1 MPEPAAKM
9 ETAPPGRIRS
19 EHAPELPRLV
29 ESRALLPSEKVLCF
43 GCGRGVDVAWLR
55 ARKFRVQG
63 YDPYPPFG
71 YASEPAGLFDAV
83 LLVYLLTRLKSDETR
98 RTTLARAFRF
108 VRPGGRIVI
117 VTRNWIRLAA
127 DAGQLGREAAIEYV
141 KHLAADCEIVDWQ
154 TLDFGGESGVLGLC
168 GRRPGGHEPRNPVEW
183 VDMPEAVAA
192 ACKRLLREPSVGLD
206 VETTLDEPRQI
217 CTIQLA
223 ARDHTYIIDAIALSE
238 WNPIKALLEDERVEK
253 LIHNAQFEEELFAK
267 RGIRIRNV
275 FDTLPASRK
284 KHKRGTDGGHK
295 LGEVCA
301 RELGVYLDKTLQTSD
316 WTQRPLTPE
325 QIKYAALDAEVL
337 LELHRVF
344 NPPKPPET
352 LSLFDES

>member
-9 ETAPPGRIRS
+9 DATPPGRIRS
-19 EHAPELPRLV
+19 HHAPELLRLV
-29 ESRALLPSEKVLCF
+29 ESRVLLPSEKVLCF

-55 ARKFRVQG
+55 TRKFRVEG

-71 YASEPAGLFDAV
+71 YSNEPAGKFDAV
-83 LLVYLLTRLKSDETR
+83 LLVYLLTRLKSDENR
-98 RTTLARAFRF
+98 RTTLARAFRH

-117 VTRNWIRLAA
+117 VTRNWLRLAA
-127 DAGQLGREAAIEYV
+127 AAGQLGSDAAVEYV
-141 KHLAADCEIVDWQ
+141 KSLAADCEVVDWQ
-154 TLDFGGESGVLGLC
+154 TLDFGSESGVLGLC

-183 VDMPEAVAA
+183 VDTPEAAAA
-192 ACKRLLREPSVGLD
+192 ACERLLHEPRVGLD

-223 ARDHTYIIDAIALSE
+223 ARDRTYILDAIAISD
-238 WNPIKALLEDERVEK
+238 WSPIKAVLENENVEK
-253 LIHNAQFEEELFAK
+253 LIHNAQFEGDLFAK
-267 RGIRIRNV
+267 RTIKIRNV

-316 WTQRPLTPE
+316 WTKRPLSPE

-337 LELHRVF
+337 LELYRVF

-352 LSLFDES
+352 LSLFGEF